1 VTVTLAETTHDNK
14 DLTEVADRLL
24 SGSPFDHEIVF
35 RSEETLR

>member
-24 SGSPFDHEIVF
+24 SGLPFDHEIV
-35 RSEETLR
+35 LRNEATH